1 MLQDNCSLFQNEQK
15 GTVKFILFINFGGS
29 MSALPYV
36 QDGVPMLDFALVAN
50 FFFSNGMSLDK
61 RQRVSTCME
70 QYIELCG
77 DNLRH
82 SLCIVGDRRGRWS
95 RYRPSSKES
104 IAKKLVEHLNS
115 TVHFDLIGG
124 EELEVATPYSVYGYV
139 DRTAPGNFF
148 QFRLPWDWFAHH
160 PGNFPDLFRQFTQTL
175 QPDYGFGGLGFTYA
189 EFNIKRKMERL
200 VYLIAQA
207 VPALVVEND
216 YYEAEYFLDG
226 IREGNFMTALSY
238 QWVDKLGGADQI
250 QSALGPEFTVLRTE
264 SGITIQAGDEP
275 NPLGASIYKKAP
287 PLPSDAEMAILRE
300 NLPTL
305 PHLDAAAA
313 YPLYHRLNQ
322 VLKPIRVTPEMYTR
336 KLQSGEYFKRNFFDK
351 ESTQKWFSRFD

>member
-1 MLQDNCSLFQNEQK
+1 
-15 GTVKFILFINFGGS
+15 

-50 FFFSNGMSLDK
+50 FFFSNGMSPDK

-70 QYIELCG
+70 RYIDLCG

-82 SLCIVGDRRGRWS
+82 CSCIVGDGKGRWS
-95 RYRPSSKES
+95 RYRPSCKTS
-104 IAKKLVEHLNS
+104 IPKKLKEHLHS
-115 TVHFDLIGG
+115 TIDFNLIGG
-124 EELEVATPYSVYGYV
+124 EKLEEATPYSVNGYV

-148 QFRLPWDWFAHH
+148 QFLLPWDWFASH
-160 PGNFPDLFRQFTQTL
+160 PGTYPDVFREFTQIL

-189 EFNIKRKMERL
+189 EFNYRRKMERL
-200 VYLIAQA
+200 IYLIAQA
-207 VPALVVEND
+207 VPALLVED
-216 YYEAEYFLDG
+216 GYFEAEYFTNG

-250 QSALGPEFTVLRTE
+250 QADLGPEFTVICGE

-287 PLPSDAEMAILRE
+287 PLPTDEEMAILRE
-300 NLPTL
+300 NLPSL
-305 PHLDAAAA
+305 PHLDAAKA

-322 VLKPIRVTPEMYTR
+322 VLKPIRVTPEMYTDTI
-336 KLQSGEYFKRNFFDK
+336 QSGQYFKRNFFDK
-351 ESTQKWFSRFD
+351 ESTQKWISRFD